1 MIFLLSSLQSFAHIL
16 NNQSLYLLEFFHSPQ
31 IHFFAPLLGAH
42 LLAHSPALSHQ
53 CGGSLSATILN
64 PLLQYKS
71 EPHGVEES
79 SLPSVDNATES
90 KTHKL

>member
-1 MIFLLSSLQSFAHIL
+1 MTVFPPS
-16 NNQSLYLLEFFHSPQ
+16 
-31 IHFFAPLLGAH
+31 
-42 LLAHSPALSHQ
+42 SPALSHQ

-90 KTHKL
+90 KTAKKDIEETPILFTSQKWECAVER